1 MQTMLLDLYLDI
13 VPKLSQ
19 VDNVEMFNCFT
30 KKLMDLYALFTKVVT
45 LILIVEDNTINIVF
59 TVFQN

>member
-30 KKLMDLYALFTKVVT
+30 K
-45 LILIVEDNTINIVF
+45 N
-59 TVFQN
+59 